1 MVKLNVK
8 LKNHVFIVRRR
19 RVTTGACAPDY
30 SNRKNL
36 NPSAFS
42 QANTVPPLVE
52 DCDEGHLLVSA
63 GEQVRT
69 QTALIK
75 TMDPE

>member
-1 MVKLNVK
+1 MFL
-8 LKNHVFIVRRR
+8 LKGEGESPMEPVHQTIQTEKTSIHLLFH
-19 RVTTGACAPDY
+19 
-30 SNRKNL
+30 
-36 NPSAFS
+36 
-42 QANTVPPLVE
+42 PPLVE
-52 DCDEGHLLVSA
+52 DCDEGQSLVSA